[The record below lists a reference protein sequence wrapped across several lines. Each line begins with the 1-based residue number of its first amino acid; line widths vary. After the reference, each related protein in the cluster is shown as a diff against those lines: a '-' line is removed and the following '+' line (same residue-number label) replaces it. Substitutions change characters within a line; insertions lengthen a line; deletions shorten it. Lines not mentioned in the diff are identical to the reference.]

1 MGESHNITV
10 HPELDELN
18 NMLIKDATTQ
28 SALIHPLGAAG
39 AARRW
44 LRALTLGGLSVALAA
59 LPGRSAEKVY
69 LDYKPLNFNI
79 VIPIASLEAF
89 AADGTI
95 DAYLK
100 PVASGFSPEARQEIR
115 KVLGQPLKAI
125 TPDLPDKIY
134 SPFVRSQWLYS
145 PIGERSLRF
154 LGNYLQ
160 TTGYLNGQKAIRSS
174 MILAATAPEGP
185 SLIKALKYFP
195 TEGIHLDLAKIL
207 ALVEDVKTEAEE
219 VDKVVA
225 TVKQLSQAAAAKE
238 PKIDYA
244 TLADLSQTGPYGV
257 TKQSLMLQDPNRQGL
272 DGTTPREF
280 PADLYLPKDLN
291 TVQGPLPVVVISHGY
306 ADNRESFA
314 PFAESLAAN
323 GFVVAVPEHIGSDT
337 AYRDAMEAGFHSDS
351 FQAMEF
357 VNRPLDISFLLDELA
372 RKNAA
377 EFQGRLQMDRV
388 GVMGHSFGGYTALA
402 IAGATVD
409 LERVQ
414 RRCAPDAKLSGM
426 VSTAYLL
433 ECRVLELTDA
443 PDVMRQL
450 TDGSLRD
457 PRVQLVM
464 PFAPV
469 SNLFGSTGMSKI
481 QIPVAIMGGANDIAA
496 PVVPEQVDTFRWLTT
511 PEKYLYLAENTSH
524 TADLT
529 RLTTNLFN
537 PGIETA
543 KSFDQSRQWFQGVI
557 TNLLIAHSRVYLL
570 GQEDDRPYLTS
581 AYVEAVSQEPQKLH
595 LVRSLPEKLV
605 P

>member
-1 MGESHNITV
+1 VWYLIHT
-10 HPELDELN
+10 HPELEILN
-18 NMLIKDATTQ
+18 NMLTKVFTTKL
-28 SALIHPLGAAG
+28 ALTHPLGPVG
-39 AARRW
+39 GVYRW
-44 LRALTLGGLSVALAA
+44 LKALALGSLSVALAA

-79 VIPIASLEAF
+79 VVPVASLEAF

-95 DAYLK
+95 DAYLQ
-100 PVASGFSPEARQEIR
+100 PVAGMFSPEARQEIR

-125 TPDLPDKIY
+125 TPDLPGKFY

-145 PIGERSLRF
+145 SIGERSLLF
-154 LGNYLQ
+154 LGNYIQ
-160 TTGYLNGQKAIRSS
+160 TTGYLNGQKAIRSA
-174 MILAATAPEGP
+174 MILSATEPEGP
-185 SLIKALKYFP
+185 SLIKSLKYFP

-207 ALVEDVKTEAEE
+207 TLVQDVKAEAART
-219 VDKVVA
+219 DKVVA
-225 TVKQLSQAAAAKE
+225 TVKQMSQDAAAKE
-238 PKIDYA
+238 AKIDYA
-244 TLADLSQTGPYGV
+244 ALTDLSQTGPYGV
-257 TKQSLMLQDPNRQGL
+257 TKQSLMLQAPSRKGL
-272 DGTTPREF
+272 DDKTPREF

-291 TVQGPLPVVVISHGY
+291 AVPGPLPVVVFSHGY
-306 ADNRESFA
+306 ADTRISFA
-314 PFAESLAAN
+314 TFAESLASH
-323 GFVVAVPEHIGSDT
+323 GFVVAMPEHIGSNI
-337 AYRDAMEAGFHSDS
+337 AYREAMEAGFHGDS

-372 RKNAA
+372 RKNVS

-402 IAGATVD
+402 LAGATVD
-409 LERVQ
+409 FDRVQ
-414 RRCAPDAKLSGM
+414 RHCASDAKLSGT

-443 PDVMRQL
+443 PNVMRQL

-481 QIPVAIMGGANDIAA
+481 QIPVAIMGGAHDIAA
-496 PVVPEQVDTFRWLTT
+496 PVVPEQVDTFRWLTI
-511 PEKYLYLAENTSH
+511 PDKYLYLAENTSH

-529 RLTTNLFN
+529 RLTINLFN
-537 PGIETA
+537 SGVETA
-543 KSFDQSRQWFQGVI
+543 KSFDDSHQWFQGVVK
-557 TNLLIAHSRVYLL
+557 TLMIAHSRVYLL
-570 GQEDDRPYLTS
+570 GQEDYRPYLTS

-595 LVRSLPEKLV
+595 LVRSLPEDIV